1 MLRKFYPC
9 AYADTVFDIDYQ
21 KLYHQGYRG
30 ILFDIDNTL
39 VLHGADSTPEVDRL
53 FRQIHRT
60 GLKTLLLSN
69 NSEERILRFLAH
81 IDAPY
86 IAEADKPAPQGY
98 EKALAL
104 LGLPKEQ
111 VLAVGDQIF
120 TDIYGANRCGIDA
133 ILVHYLRRPG
143 EWWPG
148 KRRVVEK
155 LILWCWRLTPG
166 CRRLRDIVKQERGP
180 GHAGKT
186 A

>member
-21 KLYHQGYRG
+21 KLYQQGYRG

-133 ILVHYLRRPG
+133 FFPIL
-143 EWWPG
+143 
-148 KRRVVEK
+148 
-155 LILWCWRLTPG
+155 
-166 CRRLRDIVKQERGP
+166 RGP
-180 GHAGKT
+180 CSEAEAMDPARAAANLT
-186 A
+186 AAAEQVTRLIAACGWQKHR

>member
-1 MLRKFYPC
+1 MLKNFYPR
-9 AYADTVFDIDYQ
+9 AYADTVFAIDYE
-21 KLYHQGYRG
+21 KLYALGYRG

-39 VLHGADSTPEVDRL
+39 VLHGADSTPEVDAL
-53 FRQIHRT
+53 FRRIHRA

-81 IDAPY
+81 IDSPY
-86 IAEADKPAPQGY
+86 IAEADKPDPRGY
-98 EKALAL
+98 EQGLTL
-104 LGLPKEQ
+104 LGIPREQ
-111 VLAVGDQIF
+111 ALVIGDQIF

-155 LILWCWRLTPG
+155 LLLYCWRLDPR
-166 CRRLRDIVKQERGP
+166 CRRLEEIVEKKRGP
-180 GHAGKT
+180 DHAGKT